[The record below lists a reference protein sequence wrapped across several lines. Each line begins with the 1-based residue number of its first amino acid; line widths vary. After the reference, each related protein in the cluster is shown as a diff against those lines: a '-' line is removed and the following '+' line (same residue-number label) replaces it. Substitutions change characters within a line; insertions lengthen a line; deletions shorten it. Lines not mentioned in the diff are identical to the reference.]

1 MGYIIRVCTY
11 DCSFYVWDKHVLHE
25 CVRMITGFTYG
36 IYYTRVYVRLQ
47 VLCMG
52 YITRVCTYD
61 YRFYVWD
68 ILHACVRKMTKLVT
82 QLQQDVEDMKD
93 RKEEADN
100 KASDG
105 LEVDEDV
112 PSDEQIESMEEKL
125 ETAQSDQKNL
135 FLIIFQVCV

>member
-1 MGYIIRVCTY
+1 
-11 DCSFYVWDKHVLHE
+11 
-25 CVRMITGFTYG
+25 
-36 IYYTRVYVRLQ
+36 
-47 VLCMG
+47 
-52 YITRVCTYD
+52 
-61 YRFYVWD
+61 
-68 ILHACVRKMTKLVT
+68 MTKLVT

-135 FLIIFQVCV
+135 FLIIFQVCLRHSWKIGIIYVDVKRYFRSDDPQSIFCKSCKGDS

>member
-1 MGYIIRVCTY
+1 MSVILQV
-11 DCSFYVWDKHVLHE
+11 
-25 CVRMITGFTYG
+25 FTYW
-36 IYYTRVYVRLQ
+36 IYYTHVYVRLQ

-105 LEVDEDV
+105 LEVDEEDRKSGV
-112 PSDEQIESMEEKL
+112 
-125 ETAQSDQKNL
+125 
-135 FLIIFQVCV
+135 

>member
-1 MGYIIRVCTY
+1 MV
-11 DCSFYVWDKHVLHE
+11 
-25 CVRMITGFTYG
+25 
-36 IYYTRVYVRLQ
+36 
-47 VLCMG
+47 
-52 YITRVCTYD
+52 YITLLCSYD
-61 YRFYVWD
+61 FRFYVWD